1 MFRKPTLLLNN
12 VLAIGGSLMMVF
24 SSGFSLLI
32 AGRFIMGVNGGRFF
46 NRQWRSIHMS
56 VVLSCLFVLSGFN
69 SSVASMY
76 LSEIAPVRLRGVFG
90 TVCQLGITTFIFL
103 SQLFGL
109 PEVRTVLR
117 DASSNTVINRF
128 TPSLQKKQFIFL

>member
-1 MFRKPTLLLNN
+1 
-12 VLAIGGSLMMVF
+12 
-24 SSGFSLLI
+24 
-32 AGRFIMGVNGGRFF
+32 
-46 NRQWRSIHMS
+46 MS

-76 LSEIAPVRLRGVFG
+76 LSEIAPVRLRGAFG

-109 PEVRTVLR
+109 PEVCTVLR

-128 TPSLQKKQFIFL
+128 TPSLQQFIFL